1 MTKIFHPISEQEALA
16 ELPRLRQ
23 RLTTKARHSSCLR
36 GTEGKTLLA
45 QAKRALRWH
54 QLFLSINQRA
64 CQ

>member
-23 RLTTKARHSSCLR
+23 RLTAKARHSSCLR

-45 QAKRALRWH
+45 QAQRALRWH
-54 QLFLSINQRA
+54 LLFFVLNRRT